1 MLKNYIKVALRN
13 LQKHRGYASINII
26 GLAVG
31 LACATLML
39 LFIRHELS
47 YDQFHEKSDRIYR
60 VYLDGLGGEGRQI
73 AVTPSALAHAF
84 RQDYPEIE
92 TAVRLYDPTR
102 YRPMVMRNGSAV
114 YREEGFVYADST
126 FFETFSFDLIHGQK
140 AGALTQPNT
149 VILTASMAQKYF
161 GTQNP
166 VGQTLEAGSSTFEV
180 IGVTPDTPENSH
192 FSFNFLAS
200 YVTLANWSEA
210 SDDTWRAANFFTYV
224 VLNENAPIREL
235 EQKMDIL
242 VERVAGDMMRQA
254 GMSVSIGFE
263 PMRDIHLRS
272 EVEGGMQAQGDI
284 RYVYGLLALVVLV
297 LVIACI
303 NYMNLATARAAR
315 RAREVGMRK
324 ALGAARGQLLGQFF
338 GESAVLVGLGL
349 VAALALAA
357 LTVPFFNTLT
367 AKSFAVADVFTPSML
382 ALTIGIGV
390 LVTFI
395 AGSYPALILSGMQ
408 PMQVLKGSFKADPK
422 AALTRKGLVVFQFAI
437 SGCIIIGT
445 TFVVQQLQY
454 IQQQNLGFDQ
464 EQVMMLDLPAE
475 LRRSTATVKTTLEAL
490 PNVQSAAAMSDYP
503 SRILGG
509 YSGTV
514 EGRPDQSFSSIGYR
528 VDPDALETLDFTLV
542 AGSGM
547 SPNHVPNEDRS
558 GHQFILNE
566 TAVRNMQFEPSEAI
580 GRSYNLNGRDGEIVG
595 VVADFHFASLK
606 ETIEPLTLFAEGG
619 GYNFVAVRLV
629 PGNISAA
636 VEGVQNTIAELAPG
650 APFSF
655 AFLDDQFDALYREE
669 QRVAG
674 IVSAFAGFAILI
686 ACLGLFGLAAF
697 IAEQRT
703 KEIGVRKVL
712 GASVPSIVVL
722 LTKDF
727 ALLIGVAFAIGAP
740 VGYLFVSN
748 WLENFAYRID
758 VGLMPFVLT
767 AIGILLVAGLTVS
780 YQAIKSAIADPI
792 KALRYE

>member
-1 MLKNYIKVALRN
+1 MFENYLKVALRN
-13 LQKHRGYASINII
+13 LQKHRGYAFINVT

-60 VYLDGLGGEGRQI
+60 VYLQGLGGDEKI
-73 AVTPSALAHAF
+73 SVTPSALAHAF
-84 RQDYPEIE
+84 RLDYPEVE

-102 YRPMVMRNGSAV
+102 YRPMVVRNGSEV
-114 YREEGFVYADST
+114 YREEGFLYADST
-126 FFETFSFDLIHGQK
+126 FFQTFSFDLLNGQK
-140 AGALTQPNT
+140 AGALTRPNT
-149 VILTASMAQKYF
+149 VILTASMAEKYF
-161 GTQNP
+161 GSQNP
-166 VGQTLEAGSSTFEV
+166 VGEIIEAGARTFEV
-180 IGVTPDTPENSH
+180 IGVMPDAPENAH
-192 FSFNFLAS
+192 FGFNFLAS

-210 SDDTWRAANFFTYV
+210 SDDTWRAANFYTYV
-224 VLNENAPIREL
+224 VLNEGAPVREL

-242 VERVAGDMMRQA
+242 VERVAGDRMREA
-254 GMSVSIGFE
+254 GVSVAVGFE
-263 PMRDIHLRS
+263 PLTDIHLRS
-272 EVEGGMQAQGDI
+272 DVEAGLKPTGDI

-349 VAALALAA
+349 IVALVLAA
-357 LTVPFFNTLT
+357 LVVPFFNTLT
-367 AKSFAVADVFTPSML
+367 AKSFVLGDVFTPSMVL
-382 ALTIGIGV
+382 LLLGIGV
-390 LVTFI
+390 LVTFV
-395 AGSYPALILSGMQ
+395 AGSYPALVLSGMR

-445 TFVVQQLQY
+445 TFVVQQLRF

-464 EQVMMLDLPAE
+464 EQVMMLDLPGD
-475 LRRSTATVKTTLEAL
+475 LRRATETVKSALEAM
-490 PNVQSAAAMSDYP
+490 PEVQAAAAMSDYP

-509 YSGTV
+509 YSAEV
-514 EGRPDQSFSSIGYR
+514 EGRPNESFGSIGYR
-528 VDPDALETLDFTLV
+528 VDPDAVETLDFTLI
-542 AGSGM
+542 AGAPM
-547 SPNHVPNEDRS
+547 SPDHVPNEDRT

-566 TAVRNMQFEPSEAI
+566 TAVRNMQFEPGEAI
-580 GRSYNLNGRDGEIVG
+580 GRSYNLNGRVGEIVG

-606 ETIEPLTLFAEGG
+606 ENIEPLTLFAEGF
-619 GYNFVAVRLV
+619 GYNFVAVRLA
-629 PGNISAA
+629 PGDIGAA
-636 VEGVQNTIAELAPG
+636 VAGVQNVVAELAPG

-674 IVSAFAGFAILI
+674 ITTAFAGFAILI

-712 GASVPSIVVL
+712 GASVSNIVLL

-727 ALLIGVAFAIGAP
+727 ALLVGVAFAVGAP

-758 VGLMPFVLT
+758 VGAGPFVLT
-767 AIGILLVAGLTVS
+767 ALGILLLAGATVS